1 MAERILK
8 VAVAGLGVGSTQI
21 IPAMAQMEGMK
32 LVAAA
37 DFRKDALDTFKEKY
51 GGRGYDSV
59 EKLCQDPEVEAVWVS
74 TPNQFHCEHVI
85 TAANH
90 GKHAVVE
97 KPMAGLPG
105 FAAGMKG
112 SHGKEIGK

>member
-1 MAERILK
+1 MADRVLK

-37 DFRKDALDTFKEKY
+37 DFRKDAVETFKEKY

-59 EKLCQDPEVEAVWVS
+59 EKLCQDPDVEAGLGSAPHQV
-74 TPNQFHCEHVI
+74 HCEHGI
-85 TAANH
+85 NPPRH
-90 GKHAVVE
+90 RKHAVGA
-97 KPMAGLPG
+97 KA
-105 FAAGMKG
+105 
-112 SHGKEIGK
+112 